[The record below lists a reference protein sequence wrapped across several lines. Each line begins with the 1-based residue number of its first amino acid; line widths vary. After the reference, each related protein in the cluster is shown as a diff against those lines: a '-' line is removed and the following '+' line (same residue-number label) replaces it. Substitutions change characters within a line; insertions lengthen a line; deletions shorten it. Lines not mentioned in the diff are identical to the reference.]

1 MSFPHNRREFLK
13 SAGLGVGSLGLGAQF
28 PGCSSSEQSGAE
40 SAAPAAG
47 RPNIVLIMAD
57 DLGYETLGCYG
68 GTSYKTPNLDDLA
81 RSGLR
86 FNHAYA
92 QPLCTPTRLQLMTG
106 QYNFR
111 NWQAFG
117 ILDPNEK
124 TFGHMMQAAGYKT
137 CIAGKWQ
144 LYSYN
149 PPDFMPEWRGK
160 GMRGEQAGF
169 DDYFLWHAEHTED
182 KGSRYANPKI
192 LDNGEYLE
200 DTEGQYGP
208 DLYAAHINA
217 FMEQHRDDPFFVYYP
232 MALTHGPFNPTPN
245 SSEWATGDR
254 LQNDP
259 RFFKDMVEYM
269 DIVVGRVVKKI
280 DELGLRERTLILYY
294 GDNGSPREVESQKGE
309 QVVTGGKGY
318 MTDAGT
324 RVPLIANWQGV
335 CPPGRVSD
343 DLVDSTDFIPT
354 MIEATGAKPL
364 DGMLLDGQSFLPQVR
379 GEPGKPREW
388 VLVDHNPHPG
398 WDKERFRHERFA
410 RDQRFKLYGDGR
422 LFDISADVLEEKE
435 IPGGEGSP
443 EAQAAREKLQAVL
456 DRMRK

>member
-1 MSFPHNRREFLK
+1 MPFTHNRRDFLK
-13 SAGLGVGSLGLGAQF
+13 SAGLGAGALGLAHLS
-28 PGCSSSEQSGAE
+28 GCSSSEQSVAE
-40 SAAPAAG
+40 SGPPATG

-68 GTSYKTPNLDDLA
+68 GTSYKTPNLDELA
-81 RSGLR
+81 RTGLR

-92 QPLCTPTRLQLMTG
+92 QPLCTPTRVQLMTG

-124 TFGHMMQAAGYKT
+124 TFGHMMQAAEYKT

-192 LDNGEYLE
+192 LDNGKFLE
-200 DTEGQYGP
+200 DSEGQYGP
-208 DLYAAHINA
+208 DLYVEHINA
-217 FMEQHRDDPFFVYYP
+217 FMEQRRDEPFFVYYP

-245 SSEWATGDR
+245 SPEWATGDR

-269 DIVVGRVVKKI
+269 DIAVGRVVKKI
-280 DELGLRERTLILYY
+280 EELGLRERTLILYY

-309 QVVTGGKGY
+309 TVVAGGKGY

-335 CPPGRVSD
+335 CPPGRVTD
-343 DLVDSTDFIPT
+343 DL
-354 MIEATGAKPL
+354 
-364 DGMLLDGQSFLPQVR
+364 
-379 GEPGKPREW
+379 
-388 VLVDHNPHPG
+388 
-398 WDKERFRHERFA
+398 
-410 RDQRFKLYGDGR
+410 
-422 LFDISADVLEEKE
+422 
-435 IPGGEGSP
+435 
-443 EAQAAREKLQAVL
+443 
-456 DRMRK
+456 